1 MTDTHS
7 CEKSIR
13 AFLAPVAVFLA
24 ALSFAVTSTSS
35 PADAKIS
42 AGGPV
47 VALGDSFISGIGAGT
62 YTHTGRCRQSL
73 RSYPRQLAIRMGRS
87 AIDLSC
93 PGATIPEVS
102 YRVDSI
108 PRNAALVLI
117 QIGGNDI
124 GFVRLAGTCIIAG
137 RATCHESIA
146 QARRTLNT
154 IEPSLVALLRS
165 LRAQAPRARIVMM
178 GYPQMLGTPAQ
189 CSHIMPADRVWALR
203 ALQKRLDRTLERSAA
218 DARTQFLDW
227 PILVDRHSLCA
238 EAPWYGL
245 PGDRL
250 DDVLHPDLRAHGAVA
265 DRLWRRLQ

>member
-1 MTDTHS
+1 MPDIQSHR
-7 CEKSIR
+7 KAIR
-13 AFLAPVAVFLA
+13 AFLAPIAIFLA
-24 ALSFAVTSTSS
+24 ALSFILASTSS

-47 VALGDSFISGIGAGT
+47 VALGDSFISGIGAGA
-62 YTHTGRCRQSL
+62 YTHSGRCRQSL

-87 AIDLSC
+87 IIDLSC

-102 YRVDSI
+102 HRVDGI

-124 GFVRLAGTCIIAG
+124 GFVRLAGTCFIAG

-146 QARRTLNT
+146 QARRTLQT
-154 IEPSLVALLRS
+154 IEPGLVTLLRS
-165 LRAQAPRARIVMM
+165 LRSQAPRARIVVM

-189 CSHIMPADRVWALR
+189 CLHVMPADRVR
-203 ALQKRLDRTLERSAA
+203 ALGTLQKHLDRTLQRSAM

-227 PILVDRHSLCA
+227 PIIVDRHSLCA